1 MEENKN
7 FEQYPSNR
15 HAWYAVVVLTIAY
28 IVSFLDRQLLALVV
42 EDVKADLVLTD
53 TQVSLLL
60 GFAFALFY
68 TTMGIP
74 IGRLADKKSRKTI
87 IGIGITC
94 WCIMT
99 AACGLAKN
107 YTQIFLARVGVG
119 VGEATLSPSSLS
131 MISDYF
137 PVEKRGRAMGF
148 FNMGVSV
155 GSGIALI
162 VGGQIVA
169 YVAGSPQIVLPFIGE
184 IFAWQALF
192 LYVGLPG
199 LLVAALMTTVK
210 EPSRKGKIEITSADG
225 KSTDE
230 ISIPQTIKFLWK
242 RHKAYGWLFLSMA
255 CSVLMGYAF
264 LSWLPAMYIRTYQI
278 GIGTVALWQGVAFLV
293 GGPFGATMSGWLG
306 DVLFKKWDKTAHVK
320 LFAYS
325 MIVMT
330 LAAAL
335 VPLMPSYQL
344 ATLMFVPQIIMA
356 AGQTALAPVAI
367 INITPNQIRGQVI
380 AIYFFVISMAGYTLG
395 PTSVALLTDYVFQDE
410 GLIRYSISIV
420 ALVAGTIGVFA
431 GFKCIPHYRKYISKV
446 QTGSFSV
453 SA

>member
-1 MEENKN
+1 
-7 FEQYPSNR
+7 
-15 HAWYAVVVLTIAY
+15 
-28 IVSFLDRQLLALVV
+28 
-42 EDVKADLVLTD
+42 
-53 TQVSLLL
+53 
-60 GFAFALFY
+60 
-68 TTMGIP
+68 
-74 IGRLADKKSRKTI
+74 
-87 IGIGITC
+87 
-94 WCIMT
+94 
-99 AACGLAKN
+99 
-107 YTQIFLARVGVG
+107 
-119 VGEATLSPSSLS
+119 
-131 MISDYF
+131 
-137 PVEKRGRAMGF
+137 
-148 FNMGVSV
+148 MGVSV

-162 VGGQIVA
+162 VGGLIVD
-169 YVAGSPQIVLPFIGE
+169 YVKGSPTLVLPFIGE

-192 LYVGLPG
+192 LYVGIPG

-210 EPSRKGKIEITSADG
+210 EPSRKGKMQITSEDG
-225 KSTDE
+225 NSTDE

-242 RHKAYGWLFLSMA
+242 RNQAYGWLFLSMA

-264 LSWLPAMYIRTYQI
+264 LSWLPTMYIRTYQI

-306 DVLFKKWDKTAHVK
+306 DILFKKWDNTAHVK

-410 GLIRYSISIV
+410 SLIRYSISIV
-420 ALVAGTIGVFA
+420 ALIVGMVGVFA
-431 GFKCIPHYRKYISKV
+431 GFKCIPHYRKYIAKV
-446 QTGSFSV
+446 QTGNFTEST
-453 SA
+453 

>member
-15 HAWYAVVVLTIAY
+15 RAWYAVVVLTIAY

-99 AACGLAKN
+99 ASCGMAKN

-119 VGEATLSPSSLS
+119 VGEATLSPSALS

-137 PVEKRGRAMGF
+137 PVEKRGGAMGF

-162 VGGQIVA
+162 VGGLIVD
-169 YVAGSPQIVLPFIGE
+169 YVKGSPTLVLPFIGE

-192 LYVGLPG
+192 LYVGIPG

-210 EPSRKGKIEITSADG
+210 EPSRKGKMQITSEDG
-225 KSTDE
+225 NSTDE

-242 RHKAYGWLFLSMA
+242 RNQAYGWLFLSMA

-264 LSWLPAMYIRTYQI
+264 LSWLPTMYIRTYQI
-278 GIGTVALWQGVAFLV
+278 GIGTVALLQGVAFLV

-306 DVLFKKWDKTAHVK
+306 DILFKKWDRTAHVK

-410 GLIRYSISIV
+410 SLIRYSISIV
-420 ALVAGTIGVFA
+420 ALIVGMVGVFA
-431 GFKCIPHYRKYISKV
+431 GFKCIPHYRKYIAKV
-446 QTGSFSV
+446 QTGNFTEST
-453 SA
+453 